1 MADFPQPKYD
11 PNKNGGLNIAASV
24 GDGYSVLLKWD
35 RAFPSVFGYTTSYNI
50 YYSTIREDVFTEGV
64 KFVSVPDGYTQG
76 CILEL
81 TPGET
86 YYFAVRGTQYSPE
99 WANLN
104 LLQDG
109 FPDLKSYTE
118 GILLSDLAQDGAE
131 IEVSD
136 IELWPAFGV
145 IQVGSEWIR
154 YTSKD
159 LGNNTLLGLTRG
171 FLSTNQRFHQT
182 DGYDGVSFKD
192 PVIRFWPGLE
202 DDNTIVQLET
212 VGFSHPN
219 YAYTLTDGYA
229 IQNDI
234 VTTNTAGDASD
245 NQIGDA
251 PRYDGVGW
259 HRTDPLRLLNG
270 ECIGTYYGG
279 EQWCADG
286 YSGVGR
292 QTRGVSFE
300 DQILRREEFLL
311 ERFAGE
317 PVVLV
322 KRLYEGIRCSCVK
335 ASQEQPLHR
344 CHTCFAPGT
353 LVRTESG
360 YKPIENIQVGEK
372 VLTASGNY
380 HKVKQVMINPFD
392 GYLKSI
398 NSSVSTNPIL
408 STPDHPFL
416 CLSGN
421 HRSLIK
427 RSCGPT
433 CNAYIQNGDGLV
445 SRRPDVRQLPSGNWH
460 ARVTHNGKRVV
471 LGTFKTE
478 SEGIRAVT
486 NYKKNYKKG
495 HYLDWKSAQDIDEKD
510 WLVANFN
517 REINEIKK
525 ISVPFDFR
533 KATKLGSERLGV
545 NTFEVNKKFLW
556 IIGIYLAEGS
566 SSKRTVVFSLHKD
579 EVEYQEKI
587 VNFFEKLGY
596 NSSVSYTDGYECVV
610 NVHSTTLASWFKEW
624 LGQYCFEKKIPN
636 ELMSLKPELQM
647 SLVQGLWDG
656 DGSKTIN
663 EFEIT
668 QTSEIL
674 ALQIS
679 EILHRNNKQPL
690 VRKYQSNILTP
701 NGNKRRPAY
710 TVSWEADD
718 FHHENRKYRWN
729 FENNKLVQIKNVNR
743 KYYQGPVY
751 NLEVEEDHT
760 YVVNGIIVHNCF
772 GTGFV
777 TGYEQFYNPRRSD
790 SRIMVRFDPTAE
802 DIKLLDAGL
811 ENEFLPNCWTTA
823 FPRLND
829 RDFLIRFDIE
839 NQEEYRYEIL
849 NVTRNTVFQGQSGAQ
864 KFSARRVRKT
874 EPIYQ
879 WRSFRDTSTMPMTA
893 NTTVGLLRGVNGA
906 FIPHT
911 HEIVVNEGILAL
923 SQVNQTTS
931 VVQDHN
937 HDIVNGV
944 VQEVLGH
951 SHEIILP

>member
-1 MADFPQPKYD
+1 MADFPQPKYA
-11 PNKNGGLNIAASV
+11 PNKNGGLNVAASV

-50 YYSTIREDVFTEGV
+50 YYSTIREDVFTEGI

-81 TPGET
+81 TPGQT
-86 YYFAVRGTQYSPE
+86 YYFAVRGTQYSPD

-109 FPDLKSYTE
+109 FPNLKSYTE
-118 GILLSDLAQDGAE
+118 GVLLSDLAENGTE

-136 IELWPAFGV
+136 IDLWPAFGV
-145 IQVGSEWIR
+145 VQVGSEWIR

-212 VGFSHPN
+212 VGFFNPN
-219 YAYTLTDGYA
+219 YAYTIGDGYA
-229 IQNDI
+229 IKSDI
-234 VTTNTAGDASD
+234 VTTNTSGDASD
-245 NQIGDA
+245 AAIGDA

-259 HRTDPLRLLNG
+259 HRTDPLRLLRG

-311 ERFAGE
+311 EKFGGE

-344 CHTCFAPGT
+344 C
-353 LVRTESG
+353 
-360 YKPIENIQVGEK
+360 Q
-372 VLTASGNY
+372 
-380 HKVKQVMINPFD
+380 
-392 GYLKSI
+392 
-398 NSSVSTNPIL
+398 
-408 STPDHPFL
+408 
-416 CLSGN
+416 
-421 HRSLIK
+421 
-427 RSCGPT
+427 
-433 CNAYIQNGDGLV
+433 
-445 SRRPDVRQLPSGNWH
+445 
-460 ARVTHNGKRVV
+460 
-471 LGTFKTE
+471 
-478 SEGIRAVT
+478 
-486 NYKKNYKKG
+486 
-495 HYLDWKSAQDIDEKD
+495 
-510 WLVANFN
+510 
-517 REINEIKK
+517 
-525 ISVPFDFR
+525 
-533 KATKLGSERLGV
+533 
-545 NTFEVNKKFLW
+545 
-556 IIGIYLAEGS
+556 
-566 SSKRTVVFSLHKD
+566 
-579 EVEYQEKI
+579 
-587 VNFFEKLGY
+587 
-596 NSSVSYTDGYECVV
+596 
-610 NVHSTTLASWFKEW
+610 
-624 LGQYCFEKKIPN
+624 
-636 ELMSLKPELQM
+636 
-647 SLVQGLWDG
+647 
-656 DGSKTIN
+656 
-663 EFEIT
+663 
-668 QTSEIL
+668 
-674 ALQIS
+674 
-679 EILHRNNKQPL
+679 
-690 VRKYQSNILTP
+690 
-701 NGNKRRPAY
+701 
-710 TVSWEADD
+710 
-718 FHHENRKYRWN
+718 
-729 FENNKLVQIKNVNR
+729 
-743 KYYQGPVY
+743 
-751 NLEVEEDHT
+751 
-760 YVVNGIIVHNCF
+760 NCF

-829 RDFLIRFDIE
+829 RDFLIRFDTE

-864 KFSARRVRKT
+864 KFAARRVRKT

-879 WRSFRDTSTMPMTA
+879 WSAFRNTSDFPQTI
-893 NTTVGLLRGVNGA
+893 NTTVGLLRGLNNTI
-906 FIPHT
+906 IPHT
-911 HEIVVNEGILAL
+911 HEVVINENVLTL
-923 SQVNQTTS
+923 SDINQTTS
-931 VVQDHN
+931 TVSGHSHQ
-937 HDIVNGV
+937 IINGI
-944 VQEVLGH
+944 VQESLGH
-951 SHEIILP
+951 SHDIIIP